1 MIQTERQFLR
11 HPSDVPISYSLREVV
26 FSQSDYLRNIG
37 EGGLCFA
44 SRIPISPGTRIHI
57 EIPIA
62 EPAFEA
68 DGIVVWCNAA
78 DPAFEVGVRFEGVEA
93 EYGIRMV
100 EQVCH
105 IEHYR
110 QQVLKQ
116 EGRSLTSEEAALE
129 WIQKFAD
136 RFPR

>member
-1 MIQTERQFLR
+1 MTQTQRQFLR
-11 HPSDVPISYSLREVV
+11 HPADVPISYSLRDVV
-26 FSQSDYLRNIG
+26 DSQSDYLRDIG
-37 EGGLCFA
+37 EGGLCFT
-44 SRIPISPGTRIHI
+44 SRIPISPGTSIHI

-62 EPAFEA
+62 QPVFRA
-68 DGIVVWCNAA
+68 DGVVVWCSAA
-78 DPAFEVGVRFEGVEA
+78 DRGFEVGVRFEGVEA
-93 EYGIRMV
+93 EYSIRMV

-110 QQVLKQ
+110 RQVLDQ

-129 WIQKFAD
+129 WIEQFAE